1 MSYLKKIFSGICAGI
16 LISIGGAVFLACDN
30 RYVGAVLFTVAL
42 LCICLKGYSLYTGRI
57 GFIVETH
64 DKEYFGGLTLGLLG
78 NAIGTACCG
87 YAIRLAL
94 PKLGEAAQML
104 CTGKLDQSF
113 AQTLIRGVFCGVLM
127 YLAVSV
133 YKEKNNVIGV
143 IFCIPVFI
151 LAGFEHSIADLFYFA
166 ASGMV
171 SLQAFGC
178 IWTVILG
185 NSIGAVILPLLMM
198 NFKGKKNEQKG

>member
-1 MSYLKKIFSGICAGI
+1 MSYLKKVFSGVCAGI
-16 LISIGGAVFLACDN
+16 LISIGGSVFLACDN

-78 NAIGTACCG
+78 NAIGTVGCG

-94 PKLGEAAQML
+94 PKLGEAAETL
-104 CTGKLDQSF
+104 CTGKLDQTF
-113 AQTLIRGVFCGVLM
+113 LQTLIRGIFCGVLM
-127 YLAVSV
+127 YLAVSI
-133 YKEKNNVIGV
+133 YKEKNNVIGI

-166 ASGMV
+166 ASVIV
-171 SLQAFGC
+171 SLKALGF

-198 NFKGKKNEQKG
+198 KFKKDKING